1 MQEFGYPFVA
11 GCVLLAVIHTN
22 KDKLSNQMWWWWS
35 GYETL
40 FGLNL
45 DITKYLT
52 LGFFFSVR
60 ELSDQE
66 ERRHNGDASC
76 SLLQTLFV

>member
-1 MQEFGYPFVA
+1 MKLNNQEMQEFGYPFVA

-52 LGFFFSVR
+52 LFFFFFCTR
-60 ELSDQE
+60 TQ
-66 ERRHNGDASC
+66 
-76 SLLQTLFV
+76 